1 MATKPTAVRAA
12 EVHIIK
18 NGPNGRPAAQ
28 VLVDP
33 KTTVEQAA
41 SAVIK
46 VTRSTD
52 LLKKVGL
59 RACNS
64 CISGFDIW
72 IRHRYDQVI
81 NVDMG

>member
-1 MATKPTAVRAA
+1 MAKAAVVRAA
-12 EVHIIK
+12 EVSIVK

-33 KTTVEQAA
+33 KTTVEQVA

-46 VTRSTD
+46 VTRNTD

-59 RACNS
+59 RACTA

>member
-1 MATKPTAVRAA
+1 MATKATAVRAA
-12 EVHIIK
+12 EVQIVK

-33 KTTVEQAA
+33 KTSVEQVSAA
-41 SAVIK
+41 IVK
-46 VTRSTD
+46 VTRNTD

-59 RACNS
+59 RACTA

-72 IRHRYDQVI
+72 IRHRYDQVL
-81 NVDMG
+81 NVDIG